1 MLARLEQSAAVVNEG
16 VFVATQAT
24 GGRIDREFVDANPG
38 SRALYARARQVI
50 AGGVTHDVRIHAP
63 FPVMVER
70 AEGSR
75 KWDVDG
81 NEYVDYTMGHGA
93 LILGH
98 AHPIPTEAAIAQLSR
113 GTHYGASHEIETEWA
128 EQVCAMVPSVERVRF
143 TGSGTEA
150 TLMAM
155 RLARAHTGR
164 ERVVK
169 FHYHFHGWHDYAH
182 VAQSDPLDIPM
193 SAGIPQA
200 VQDTVTGIPPDLDC
214 VRAELS
220 KGDVAA
226 LIVEPTGAGW
236 GAVPMEPAFVKALP
250 EICREHGTVFVLDEV
265 VTGFRLSP
273 GGFQALHDMRPDLTT
288 MAKILAGGLPGGC
301 VGGRADILKR
311 LEMRGDPSW
320 DRGQRMAH
328 PGTFNGNPLSA
339 ATGLAVL
346 RHIAD
351 GAVHAQIDATAARL
365 RQEIQDVFDRHDLG
379 AIAYG
384 ESSYWHVSMDGT
396 PSRGGMSGNDGAALR
411 RALHSHGVHIMTSG
425 GLVSSAHTDE
435 DIDRT
440 VEAFE
445 ASVRDLEADGLVR
458 S

>member
-1 MLARLEQSAAVVNEG
+1 
-16 VFVATQAT
+16 
-24 GGRIDREFVDANPG
+24 
-38 SRALYARARQVI
+38 
-50 AGGVTHDVRIHAP
+50 
-63 FPVMVER
+63 
-70 AEGSR
+70 
-75 KWDVDG
+75 
-81 NEYVDYTMGHGA
+81 
-93 LILGH
+93 
-98 AHPIPTEAAIAQLSR
+98 
-113 GTHYGASHEIETEWA
+113 
-128 EQVCAMVPSVERVRF
+128 
-143 TGSGTEA
+143 
-150 TLMAM
+150 
-155 RLARAHTGR
+155 
-164 ERVVK
+164 
-169 FHYHFHGWHDYAH
+169 
-182 VAQSDPLDIPM
+182 
-193 SAGIPQA
+193 
-200 VQDTVTGIPPDLDC
+200 
-214 VRAELS
+214 
-220 KGDVAA
+220 
-226 LIVEPTGAGW
+226 
-236 GAVPMEPAFVKALP
+236 
-250 EICREHGTVFVLDEV
+250 
-265 VTGFRLSP
+265 
-273 GGFQALHDMRPDLTT
+273 MRPDLTT

-351 GAVHAQIDATAARL
+351 GAVHAQIDATTARL
-365 RQEIQDVFDRHDLG
+365 RREVQDVFDRHDLG

-396 PSRGGMSGNDGAALR
+396 PSRGGMSGNDGAGLR

-445 ASVRDLEADGLVR
+445 SSVRDLEADGLVR